1 MKKLLLALF
10 LIPTL
15 ALSQIAL
22 GQTSTAPTAS
32 TKIKTT
38 EAPKATIT
46 MENGGKIEIEFFP
59 EVAPKH
65 VKNFITLANKG
76 FYNGLTFHRVIPGFM
91 AQGGD
96 PSGNGTGGPGYSVPA
111 EFNNKP
117 HLRGTLAMARSS
129 DPDSAGSQFY
139 ICFAAQPSL
148 DHNYT
153 VFGQVTKGMEVVD
166 NIKMG
171 DKMKSITIK

>member
-1 MKKLLLALF
+1 MKKLLLALL

-15 ALSQIAL
+15 ALSHIAL
-22 GQTSTAPTAS
+22 GQNSADAT
-32 TKIKTT
+32 TKSNVKS
-38 EAPKATIT
+38 EAPKAIIT
-46 MENGGKIEIEFFP
+46 MANGGKIEIEFFP

-76 FYNGLTFHRVIPGFM
+76 FYNGLAFHRVIPGFM

-96 PSGNGTGGPGYSVPA
+96 PSGDGTGGPGYSVPA
-111 EFNNKP
+111 EFSDKP

-148 DHNYT
+148 DKSYT

-166 NIKMG
+166 AIKMG
-171 DKMKSITIK
+171 DKMKSIKIK